1 MMFHQLSHIHTANL
15 KIAWCHQIV
24 EFQNSSDLIGHI
36 TISPESEL
44 KSLAGISVTITDVQK
59 FTGVQSMASAKDNG
73 PQTVQ

>member
-1 MMFHQLSHIHTANL
+1 MMFHQLSHIHTVNL
-15 KIAWCHQIV
+15 KIAWCHKIV

-44 KSLAGISVTITDVQK
+44 KPLAGISVTITDVQK